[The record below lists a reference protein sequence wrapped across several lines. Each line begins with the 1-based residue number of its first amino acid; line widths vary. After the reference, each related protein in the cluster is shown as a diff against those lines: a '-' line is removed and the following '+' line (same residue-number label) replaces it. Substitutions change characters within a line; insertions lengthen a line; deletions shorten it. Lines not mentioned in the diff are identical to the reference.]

1 MAGKKLMVVS
11 DLHADRWTDA
21 ATFEQFEDF
30 LVYVRR
36 EAQTLVVN
44 GDVLDL
50 PPIEGEEVSA
60 ASKRALFALLQVP
73 LQGVRLVYVVG
84 NHDIAFRGWPIDLRP
99 FLRIVYP
106 FEVVELAGRR
116 IRIEHGHYYDP
127 LFNGGYDILAG
138 IRKFLNYDV
147 GKVAVDTWKAAT
159 RYLQRLAPDRGTSA
173 VGRADEPAIFGRW
186 TDAAAR
192 LKEAGFDLVLF
203 GHIHHPKGP
212 DESPSYYINTG
223 DWVDH
228 RTVTEIDESGK
239 VAQFDWRERG
249 YRA

>member
-1 MAGKKLMVVS
+1 MAGRKLVVVS
-11 DLHADRWTDA
+11 DLHVDRWQQESK
-21 ATFEQFEDF
+21 FEQFEDF
-30 LVYVRR
+30 LLYVRR
-36 EAQTLVVN
+36 EAHTLVVN

-60 ASKRALFALLQVP
+60 SSKRALLALLQAP

-99 FLRIVYP
+99 FVRIVYP
-106 FEVVELAGRR
+106 FEVVDLGGRR

-159 RYLQRLAPDRGTSA
+159 RFLQRLAPETGRSA

-186 TDAAAR
+186 KDAAIR

-203 GHIHHPKGP
+203 GHIHSPKGP
-212 DESPSYYINTG
+212 DEEPSFYVNTG

-228 RTVTEIDESGK
+228 TTVTEVDESGRPT
-239 VAQFDWRERG
+239 QFEWRERG
-249 YRA
+249 YRS